1 MTPTDSPEP
10 NEFRPDRR
18 SVRAWAT
25 YDLAN
30 TVFALGVAGLY
41 FPEWL
46 IDIEGYRDRDLAF
59 AINAAMIV
67 IIILAPW
74 LGARSDHHARR
85 RPYLI
90 GATFVSVTATLFIGG
105 SGPGPSLAFFS
116 LALVGFH
123 IGSLFY
129 DSMLV
134 DVSTEE
140 NRGRI
145 SGIGVGVGYVGSF
158 VAVITGRLLIDD
170 YGHDVVFRALA
181 LLFLLFA
188 LPAFFFIRERPRTPR
203 PGPAPSVS
211 QSLAQVRRSWREA
224 GRYEGVVPFL
234 IGRFFYSDAIN
245 TVIGGFLTIFA
256 IEEVGFTRDELEI
269 VLGFG
274 ILASVF
280 GGLGGGRLTERVG
293 PRRALNAALYV
304 WMTAWI
310 FGLAAAA
317 TDAKPLGVVLVV
329 MGGLALGTTWSA
341 DRTYMARIT
350 PPDRY
355 AEFYGLYAT
364 VGRFATILGPLMWAL
379 IVDYAGWGRTT
390 AMVALFGFLVIA
402 RLILGRV
409 DDSAR
414 DWAPA

>member
-1 MTPTDSPEP
+1 VSWQPE
-10 NEFRPDRR
+10 RR
-18 SVRAWAT
+18 SVAAWAT
-25 YDLAN
+25 YDLGN

-59 AINAAMIV
+59 AIDAAMI
-67 IIILAPW
+67 IIIVLAPW
-74 LGARSDHHARR
+74 LGARSDHQARR

-90 GATFVSVTATLFIGG
+90 AATFVSVTATLFIGS
-105 SGPGPSLAFFS
+105 SGPGPSLALFS

-145 SGIGVGVGYVGSF
+145 SGLGVGVGYLGSF
-158 VAVITGRLLIDD
+158 IAVIVGRLLIDD
-170 YGHDVVFRALA
+170 YGHAVVFRALA
-181 LLFLLFA
+181 VLFLLFA
-188 LPAFFFIRERPRTPR
+188 LPAFFFIRERPREPR
-203 PGPAPSVS
+203 SGPPPSIK
-211 QSLAQVRRSWREA
+211 QSLAQVRRSWRTA
-224 GRYEGVVPFL
+224 ADYRGVIPFL
-234 IGRFFYSDAIN
+234 VGRFFYSDAIN

-256 IEEVGFTRDELEI
+256 LEEVGFTRDELEI

-274 ILASVF
+274 ILAAVF
-280 GGLGGGRLTERVG
+280 GGLGGGRLTERIG
-293 PRRALNAALYV
+293 PRRTLNFALYL

-310 FGLAAAA
+310 FGLVAAAA
-317 TDAKPLGVVLVV
+317 DAKPLGVVLVV
-329 MGGLALGTTWSA
+329 LGGLALGTTWSA

-355 AEFYGLYAT
+355 GEFYGLYAT
-364 VGRFATILGPLMWAL
+364 VGRFATILGPLIWAL
-379 IVDYAGWGRTT
+379 IVDYAGWGRIT
-390 AMVALFGFLVIA
+390 AMSALFGFLVIA
-402 RLILGRV
+402 RLVLSRV
-409 DDSAR
+409 DDAPR
-414 DWAPA
+414 EWATA

>member
-1 MTPTDSPEP
+1 MSWLPE
-10 NEFRPDRR
+10 RR
-18 SVRAWAT
+18 SVAAWAT

-46 IDIEGYRDRDLAF
+46 IDIQGYRDRDLAF

-67 IIILAPW
+67 IIVLAPW
-74 LGARSDHHARR
+74 LGARSDHRGRR

-90 GATFVSVTATLFIGG
+90 AATFVSVGATLFMG
-105 SGPGPSLAFFS
+105 STGPGPSLAFFS

-129 DSMLV
+129 DSLLV

-145 SGIGVGVGYVGSF
+145 SGIGVGVGYIVSF
-158 VAVITGRLLIDD
+158 LAVIIGRLLIDD
-170 YGHDVVFRALA
+170 FGHAVVFRTLA
-181 LLFLLFA
+181 VLFLIFA
-188 LPAFFFIRERPRTPR
+188 LPAFFFIKERPRVPKE
-203 PGPAPSVS
+203 GPAPSVN
-211 QSLAQVRRSWREA
+211 QSLAQVRKSWKA
-224 GRYEGVVPFL
+224 AANFEGVIPFL
-234 IGRFFYSDAIN
+234 VGRFFYSDAIN

-256 IEEVGFTRDELEI
+256 IEEVGFTRSELEI

-280 GGLGGGRLTERVG
+280 GGLGGGRLTERIG
-293 PRRALNAALYV
+293 PRKALHFALYI

-317 TDAKPLGVVLVV
+317 TDAKPLFPV
-329 MGGLALGTTWSA
+329 S
-341 DRTYMARIT
+341 
-350 PPDRY
+350 P
-355 AEFYGLYAT
+355 
-364 VGRFATILGPLMWAL
+364 GP
-379 IVDYAGWGRTT
+379 V
-390 AMVALFGFLVIA
+390 
-402 RLILGRV
+402 
-409 DDSAR
+409 
-414 DWAPA
+414 APAMSTATMSPPR

>member
-1 MTPTDSPEP
+1 MTWLPE
-10 NEFRPDRR
+10 RR
-18 SVRAWAT
+18 SVAAWAT

-46 IDIEGYRDRDLAF
+46 IDIQGYRDRDLAF

-67 IIILAPW
+67 IIVLAPW
-74 LGARSDHHARR
+74 LGARSDHQGRR

-90 GATFVSVTATLFIGG
+90 AATFVSVGATLFMGS

-145 SGIGVGVGYVGSF
+145 SGLGVGVGYIGSF
-158 VAVITGRLLIDD
+158 IAVIIGRLLIDD
-170 YGHDVVFRALA
+170 YGHAVVFRTLA
-181 LLFLLFA
+181 VLFLVFA
-188 LPAFFFIRERPRTPR
+188 LPAFFFIKERPRAPR
-203 PGPAPSVS
+203 EGPAPSIN
-211 QSLAQVRRSWREA
+211 QSLAQVRKSWKAAA
-224 GRYEGVVPFL
+224 GYEGVIPFL
-234 IGRFFYSDAIN
+234 VGRFFYSDAIN

-256 IEEVGFTRDELEI
+256 IEEVGFTRSELEI

-280 GGLGGGRLTERVG
+280 GGFGGGRLTERVG
-293 PRRALNAALYV
+293 PRKALHLALYI

-317 TDAKPLGVVLVV
+317 TDAKPLGVVLVI

-379 IVDYAGWGRTT
+379 IVDYAGWGRIT
-390 AMVALFGFLVIA
+390 AMSALFGFLVIA
-402 RLILGRV
+402 RLVLSRV
-409 DDSAR
+409 DDSER
-414 DWAPA
+414 EWAAA

>member
-1 MTPTDSPEP
+1 VTWIPE
-10 NEFRPDRR
+10 RR
-18 SVRAWAT
+18 SVAAWAS

-67 IIILAPW
+67 IIVLAPW
-74 LGARSDHHARR
+74 LGARSDHQGRR
-85 RPYLI
+85 RPYLVA
-90 GATFVSVTATLFIGG
+90 ATFVSVTATLFIGG
-105 SGPGPSLAFFS
+105 TGPGPSLAFFS

-140 NRGRI
+140 TRGRI
-145 SGIGVGVGYVGSF
+145 SGLGVGVGYIGSF
-158 VAVITGRLLIDD
+158 VAVIVGRLLIDD
-170 YGHDVVFRALA
+170 YGHAFVFRTLA
-181 LLFLLFA
+181 LLFLVFA
-188 LPAFFFIRERPRTPR
+188 IPAFFFIRERPRQPR
-203 PGPAPSVS
+203 AGPPPSVN
-211 QSLAQVRRSWREA
+211 QSLAQVRASWREA
-224 GRYEGVVPFL
+224 ATHTGVVPFL
-234 IGRFFYSDAIN
+234 VGRFFYSDAIN

-280 GGLGGGRLTERVG
+280 GGLGGGRLTGRIG
-293 PRRALNAALYV
+293 PRRALHFALYV

-317 TDAKPLGVVLVV
+317 TDAKPLGVVLVI
-329 MGGLALGTTWSA
+329 MGGFALGTTWAA
-341 DRTYMARIT
+341 DRTYMATIT

-364 VGRFATILGPLMWAL
+364 VGRFATILGPLIWAL

-390 AMVALFGFLVIA
+390 AMSALFGFLVIA
-402 RLILGRV
+402 RAILSRV
-409 DDSAR
+409 DDAPR
-414 DWAPA
+414 EWATA

>member
-1 MTPTDSPEP
+1 MT
-10 NEFRPDRR
+10 FRPDRR
-18 SVRAWAT
+18 SVAAWAT

-46 IDIEGYRDRDLAF
+46 IDIQGYRDRDLAF
-59 AINAAMIV
+59 AINAAMIM

-129 DSMLV
+129 DAMLV
-134 DVSTEE
+134 DVSTEA

-145 SGIGVGVGYVGSF
+145 SGIGVGVGYLGSF
-158 VAVITGRLLIDD
+158 IAVIVGRLLIDD
-170 YGHDVVFRALA
+170 YGHDFVFRTLA
-181 LLFLLFA
+181 LLFLVFA
-188 LPAFFFIRERPRTPR
+188 LPAFFFIRERPRSPR
-203 PGPAPSVS
+203 PGPPPSVG
-211 QSLAQVRRSWREA
+211 QTLAQVRRSWREA
-224 GRYEGVVPFL
+224 GAYEGVIPFL
-234 IGRFFYSDAIN
+234 LGRFFYSDAIN

-269 VLGFG
+269 VLAFG
-274 ILASVF
+274 ILASVL
-280 GGLGGGRLTERVG
+280 GGLGGGRLTERFG
-293 PRRALNAALYV
+293 PRRALNGALYL

-317 TDAKPLGVVLVV
+317 TDAKPLGVVLVI
-329 MGGLALGTTWSA
+329 MGGFALGTTWSA

-364 VGRFATILGPLMWAL
+364 VGRFATILGPLIWAL
-379 IVDYAGWGRTT
+379 IVDYAGWGRIT
-390 AMVALFGFLVIA
+390 AMTALFGFLVVA
-402 RLILGRV
+402 RVILAGV
-409 DDSAR
+409 DDAER
-414 DWAPA
+414 VWAA

>member
-1 MTPTDSPEP
+1 MTWQPA
-10 NEFRPDRR
+10 R
-18 SVRAWAT
+18 SSVAAWAG

-67 IIILAPW
+67 IIVLAPW
-74 LGARSDHHARR
+74 LGARSDHLGRR

-90 GATFVSVTATLFIGG
+90 AATFVSVGATLFMGS

-134 DVSTEE
+134 DVSTEQ

-145 SGIGVGVGYVGSF
+145 SGLGVGVGYIGSF
-158 VAVITGRLLIDD
+158 VAVIVGRLLIDD
-170 YGHDVVFRALA
+170 YGHAVVFRTLA
-181 LLFLLFA
+181 GLFLVFA
-188 LPAFFFIRERPRTPR
+188 LPAFFLIKERPRVPR
-203 PGPAPSVS
+203 PGPAPSVN
-211 QSLAQVRRSWREA
+211 QSLSQVRKSWREA
-224 GRYEGVVPFL
+224 AKYRGVIPFL

-256 IEEVGFTRDELEI
+256 IEELGFTRDELEI
-269 VLGFG
+269 VLAFG
-274 ILASVF
+274 ILASIF
-280 GGLGGGRLTERVG
+280 GGFGGGRITERIG
-293 PRRALNAALYV
+293 PRRTLHLALYL

-310 FGLAAAA
+310 FGLVSAA
-317 TDAKPLGVVLVV
+317 TNAKPLGVVLVIL
-329 MGGLALGTTWSA
+329 GGLALGTTWSA

-379 IVDYAGWGRTT
+379 IVDYAGWGRIT
-390 AMVALFGFLVIA
+390 AMAALFGFLVIA
-402 RLILGRV
+402 RVVLSGV
-409 DDSAR
+409 DDSER
-414 DWAPA
+414 EWAAA

>member
-1 MTPTDSPEP
+1 MTWRPE
-10 NEFRPDRR
+10 RR
-18 SVRAWAT
+18 SVAAWAS

-59 AINAAMIV
+59 AINAAMII

-74 LGARSDHHARR
+74 LGARSDHRGTR

-90 GATFVSVTATLFIGG
+90 GATFVSVTATMFIGG
-105 SGPGPSLAFFS
+105 TGPGPSLAFFS

-123 IGSLFY
+123 VGSLFY
-129 DSMLV
+129 DALLV
-134 DVSTEE
+134 DVSTES

-145 SGIGVGVGYVGSF
+145 SGIGVGVGYLGSF
-158 VAVITGRLLIDD
+158 VAVIAGRLLIDE
-170 YGHDVVFRALA
+170 YGHPFVFRVLA
-181 LLFLLFA
+181 GLFLLFA
-188 LPAFFFIRERPRTPR
+188 LPAFFFVRERPRTPR
-203 PGPAPSVS
+203 PGPAPSVD

-224 GRYEGVVPFL
+224 ARYDGVVPFL
-234 IGRFFYSDAIN
+234 VGRFFYSDAIN

-256 IEEVGFTRDELEI
+256 IEEVGFTRDELE
-269 VLGFG
+269 VALGFG

-280 GGLGGGRLTERVG
+280 GGLAGGRLTERIG
-293 PRRALNAALYV
+293 PRRALHGALYL
-304 WMTAWI
+304 WMVAWL

-317 TDAKPLGVVLVV
+317 TDAKPLGAVLVV

-350 PPDRY
+350 PPHRY

-364 VGRFATILGPLMWAL
+364 VGRFATILGPLIWAL

-390 AMVALFGFLVIA
+390 AMIALFGFLVIA
-402 RLILGRV
+402 RLVLGRV
-409 DDSAR
+409 DDTER
-414 DWAPA
+414 VWATSS

>member
-1 MTPTDSPEP
+1 LTWQPE
-10 NEFRPDRR
+10 RR
-18 SVRAWAT
+18 SVASWAT

-67 IIILAPW
+67 IIVLAPW
-74 LGARSDHHARR
+74 LGARSDHQGRR

-90 GATFVSVTATLFIGG
+90 AATFVSVTATLFMGG
-105 SGPGPSLAFFS
+105 TGPGPSLAFFS

-145 SGIGVGVGYVGSF
+145 SGLGVGVGYIGSF
-158 VAVITGRLLIDD
+158 IAVLVGRFLIDD
-170 YGHDVVFRALA
+170 YGHAVVFRVLA

-188 LPAFFFIRERPRTPR
+188 LPAFFFLKERPRPAR
-203 PGPAPSVS
+203 SGPAPSIN
-211 QSLAQVRRSWREA
+211 QSLAQVRKSWQEA
-224 GRYEGVVPFL
+224 AKYRGVIPFL
-234 IGRFFYSDAIN
+234 VGRFFYSDAIN

-256 IEEVGFTRDELEI
+256 IEEVGFTRSELEI

-280 GGLGGGRLTERVG
+280 GGIGGGRLTERIG
-293 PRRALNAALYV
+293 PRRALHFALYI

-317 TDAKPLGVVLVV
+317 TDAKPLGVVLVI
-329 MGGLALGTTWSA
+329 MGGFALGTTWSA

-364 VGRFATILGPLMWAL
+364 VGRFATILGPLIWAL
-379 IVDYAGWGRTT
+379 IVDYAGWGRIT
-390 AMVALFGFLVIA
+390 AMTALFGFLVVA
-402 RLILGRV
+402 RLVLRGV

-414 DWAPA
+414 EWATA

>member
-1 MTPTDSPEP
+1 MTTFQPE
-10 NEFRPDRR
+10 RR
-18 SVRAWAT
+18 SVAAWAT

-46 IDIEGYRDRDLAF
+46 VDIEGYRDRDLAF
-59 AINAAMIV
+59 AINAAMIA

-74 LGARSDHHARR
+74 LGARSDHFARR

-129 DSMLV
+129 DAMLV

-145 SGIGVGVGYVGSF
+145 SGIGVGVGYLGSF
-158 VAVITGRLLIDD
+158 IAVITGRLLIDE
-170 YGHDVVFRALA
+170 YGHDVVFRVLA

-188 LPAFFFIRERPRTPR
+188 LPAFFFIKERPRTPR
-203 PGPAPSVS
+203 PGSPPSVS
-211 QSLAQVRRSWREA
+211 QTLAQVRRSWQEA
-224 GRYEGVVPFL
+224 ARFEGVVPFL
-234 IGRFFYSDAIN
+234 LGRFFYSDAIN

-256 IEEVGFTRDELEI
+256 IEEVGFTRDELEV

-274 ILASVF
+274 ILASVL
-280 GGLGGGRLTERVG
+280 GGLIGGRITEHIG
-293 PRRALNAALYV
+293 PRRALHGALYL
-304 WMTAWI
+304 WMTAWV

-317 TDAKPLGVVLVV
+317 TDAKPLGVVLVI
-329 MGGLALGTTWSA
+329 MGGFALGTTWSA

-364 VGRFATILGPLMWAL
+364 VGRFATIFGPLLWAL

-402 RLILGRV
+402 RLVLGRV
-409 DDSAR
+409 DDAERAWASA
-414 DWAPA
+414 

>member
-1 MTPTDSPEP
+1 M
-10 NEFRPDRR
+10 RR
-18 SVRAWAT
+18 SVAAWAT

-67 IIILAPW
+67 IIVLAPW
-74 LGARSDHHARR
+74 LGARSDHEGRR

-90 GATFVSVTATLFIGG
+90 AATFVSVTATMFMG
-105 SGPGPSLAFFS
+105 STGPGPSLAFFS

-145 SGIGVGVGYVGSF
+145 SGLGVGVGYIGSF
-158 VAVITGRLLIDD
+158 IAVIVGRLLIDD
-170 YGHDVVFRALA
+170 YGHAVVFRTLA
-181 LLFLLFA
+181 VLFLVFA
-188 LPAFFFIRERPRTPR
+188 VPAFFFVRERPRERR
-203 PGPAPSVS
+203 PGPPPSVN
-211 QSLAQVRRSWREA
+211 QSLAHVRKSWKEA
-224 GRYEGVVPFL
+224 ANYRGVIPFL
-234 IGRFFYSDAIN
+234 VGRFFYSDAIN

-256 IEEVGFTRDELEI
+256 LEEVGFTRDELEI
-269 VLGFG
+269 VLAFG

-280 GGLGGGRLTERVG
+280 GGLGGGRLTERIG
-293 PRRALNAALYV
+293 PRRALHFALYI

-310 FGLAAAA
+310 FGLVAAA
-317 TDAKPLGVVLVV
+317 TDAKPLGVVLVIL
-329 MGGLALGTTWSA
+329 GGLALGTTWSA

-364 VGRFATILGPLMWAL
+364 VGRFATILGPLIWAL
-379 IVDYAGWGRTT
+379 IVDYAGWGRIT
-390 AMVALFGFLVIA
+390 AMSALFGFLVIA
-402 RLILGRV
+402 RIVLSRV

-414 DWAPA
+414 EWATP

>member
-1 MTPTDSPEP
+1 MSWRPE
-10 NEFRPDRR
+10 RR
-18 SVRAWAT
+18 SVAAWAS

-46 IDIEGYRDRDLAF
+46 IDIQGYRDRDLAF
-59 AINAAMIV
+59 AINAAMIT

-74 LGARSDHHARR
+74 LGARSDHRGRR

-129 DSMLV
+129 DALLV
-134 DVSTEE
+134 DVSTEA

-145 SGIGVGVGYVGSF
+145 SGIGVGVGYLGSF
-158 VAVITGRLLIDD
+158 IAVIAGRLLIDE
-170 YGHDVVFRALA
+170 YGHPFVFRVLA
-181 LLFLLFA
+181 GLFLLFA
-188 LPAFFFIRERPRTPR
+188 LPAFFFVRERPRDAR
-203 PGPAPSVS
+203 PGRPPSVD

-224 GRYEGVVPFL
+224 ARYEGVVPFL
-234 IGRFFYSDAIN
+234 VGRFFYSDAIN

-256 IEEVGFTRDELEI
+256 IEEVGFTRGELEI
-269 VLGFG
+269 ALGFG

-280 GGLGGGRLTERVG
+280 GGIGGGRLTERIG
-293 PRRALNAALYV
+293 PRRALHGALYL
-304 WMTAWI
+304 WMVAWL

-317 TDAKPLGVVLVV
+317 TDAKPLGAVLVV

-350 PPDRY
+350 PPHRY

-364 VGRFATILGPLMWAL
+364 VGRFATILGPLIWAL

-402 RLILGRV
+402 RLVLSRV
-409 DDSAR
+409 DDDERA
-414 DWAPA
+414 WATS

>member
-1 MTPTDSPEP
+1 MTFEPE
-10 NEFRPDRR
+10 RR
-18 SVRAWAT
+18 SVASWAT

-59 AINAAMIV
+59 AINAAMVAVIV
-67 IIILAPW
+67 LAPW
-74 LGARSDHHARR
+74 LGARSDHQGRR

-90 GATFVSVTATLFIGG
+90 AATFVSVGATLFMGG
-105 SGPGPSLAFFS
+105 SGPGPSLALFS

-129 DSMLV
+129 DAMLV

-145 SGIGVGVGYVGSF
+145 SGLGVGVGYVGSF
-158 VAVITGRLLIDD
+158 IAVITGRLLIDQH
-170 YGHDVVFRALA
+170 GHAVVFRALA

-188 LPAFFFIRERPRTPR
+188 LPAFFFLKERPRPAR
-203 PGPAPSVS
+203 SGPAPSVG
-211 QSLAQVRRSWREA
+211 QTLVQVRRSWQEA
-224 GRYEGVVPFL
+224 GRHRGVVPFL
-234 IGRFFYSDAIN
+234 VGRFFYSDAIN

-256 IEEVGFTRDELEI
+256 LEEVGFTRDELEI

-274 ILASVF
+274 ILASIF
-280 GGLGGGRLTERVG
+280 GGLGGGRLTERIG
-293 PRRALNAALYV
+293 PRRALHFALYI

-310 FGLAAAA
+310 FGLGAAA
-317 TDAKPLGVVLVV
+317 TDAKPLGVVLVI
-329 MGGLALGTTWSA
+329 MGGFALGTTWSA

-390 AMVALFGFLVIA
+390 AMAALFGFLVIA
-402 RLILGRV
+402 RIVLSRV
-409 DDSAR
+409 DDSSR
-414 DWAPA
+414 DWSVA

>member
-1 MTPTDSPEP
+1 MTWQPE
-10 NEFRPDRR
+10 RR
-18 SVRAWAT
+18 SVAAWAS

-46 IDIEGYRDRDLAF
+46 IDNQGYRDRDLAF

-67 IIILAPW
+67 IIVLAPW
-74 LGARSDHHARR
+74 LGARSDHQGRR
-85 RPYLI
+85 RPYLVA
-90 GATFVSVTATLFIGG
+90 ATFVAVTATLFIG
-105 SGPGPSLAFFS
+105 SNGPGPSLAFFS

-134 DVSTEE
+134 DVSTEK

-145 SGIGVGVGYVGSF
+145 SGLGVGVGYIGSF
-158 VAVITGRLLIDD
+158 IAVIVGRFLIDD
-170 YGHDVVFRALA
+170 YGHAVVFRTLA
-181 LLFLLFA
+181 VLFLLFA
-188 LPAFFFIRERPRTPR
+188 LPAFFFIRERPRRPR
-203 PGPAPSVS
+203 PGPPPSVN
-211 QSLAQVRRSWREA
+211 QSLAQVRKSWREA
-224 GRYEGVVPFL
+224 AKYKGVVPFL

-280 GGLGGGRLTERVG
+280 GGLGGGRLTERIG
-293 PRRALNAALYV
+293 PRRALHFALYL

-317 TDAKPLGVVLVV
+317 TDAKPLGVVLVI
-329 MGGLALGTTWSA
+329 MGGFALGTTWSA
-341 DRTYMARIT
+341 DRTYMATIT

-364 VGRFATILGPLMWAL
+364 VGRFATILGPLIWAL
-379 IVDYAGWGRTT
+379 IVDYAGWGRIT
-390 AMVALFGFLVIA
+390 AMSALFVFLIIA
-402 RLILGRV
+402 RVILSRV
-409 DDSAR
+409 DDTPR
-414 DWAPA
+414 VWAAT

>member
-1 MTPTDSPEP
+1 MTWRPE
-10 NEFRPDRR
+10 RR
-18 SVRAWAT
+18 SVAAWAS

-59 AINAAMIV
+59 AINAAMIA
-67 IIILAPW
+67 IIVLAPW
-74 LGARSDHHARR
+74 LGARSDHEGRR

-90 GATFVSVTATLFIGG
+90 AATFVSVTATLFIGG
-105 SGPGPSLAFFS
+105 TGPGPSLAFFS

-145 SGIGVGVGYVGSF
+145 SGLGVGVGYIGSF
-158 VAVITGRLLIDD
+158 IAVIVGRLLIDD
-170 YGHDVVFRALA
+170 FGHAFVFRTLA
-181 LLFLLFA
+181 VLFLGFA
-188 LPAFFFIRERPRTPR
+188 IPAFFFIRERPRAPKT
-203 PGPAPSVS
+203 GPPPSVN
-211 QSLAQVRRSWREA
+211 QTLAQVRRSWREA
-224 GRYEGVVPFL
+224 ANHRGVVPFL
-234 IGRFFYSDAIN
+234 VGRFFYSDAIN

-280 GGLGGGRLTERVG
+280 GGLGGGRLTERIG
-293 PRRALNAALYV
+293 PRRALHFALYL

-317 TDAKPLGVVLVV
+317 ADAKPLGVVLV
-329 MGGLALGTTWSA
+329 
-341 DRTYMARIT
+341 
-350 PPDRY
+350 
-355 AEFYGLYAT
+355 
-364 VGRFATILGPLMWAL
+364 
-379 IVDYAGWGRTT
+379 
-390 AMVALFGFLVIA
+390 
-402 RLILGRV
+402 
-409 DDSAR
+409 
-414 DWAPA
+414 